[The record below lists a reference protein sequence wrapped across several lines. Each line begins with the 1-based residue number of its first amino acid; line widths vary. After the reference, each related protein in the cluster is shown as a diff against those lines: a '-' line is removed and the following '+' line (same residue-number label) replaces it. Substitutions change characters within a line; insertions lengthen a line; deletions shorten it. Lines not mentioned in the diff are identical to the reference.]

1 MEPLGWRQRY
11 CTDYKGVCD
20 FRSNY
25 DFFFKWLANKL
36 TSCFIIRGA
45 PETVNVEYLKLHL
58 MLDGYIAFTEIDG
71 ELYAVSGAPGG
82 EPDEYYL
89 PTIFTLANPILG
101 SKTLN
106 IRDFKG
112 RKQNA
117 VLITNTA
124 IDRYNSGFWSCGL
137 FDLVHQ
143 TATLLADNIVSL
155 SCAQINSRVQAI
167 LTAESATQATA
178 AEAALKKLYAGAPF
192 TVVRSDLIEKIN
204 ISPIANAQTAATI
217 AELLELHNYI
227 IANFFKSIG
236 VQANS
241 ISKKERLI
249 TDEIEE
255 QHSFVA
261 LSLTEILASWL
272 DGFDKVNKFFNTSFE
287 VELNPVI
294 VRPLLAA
301 VDERIEDS
309 PASISAPAPEAIEMQ
324 AQPQEPEP
332 DPEQPQEPA
341 TEDEATETEGAAETP
356 EAGEG
361 LPQTLEEQEQAVEAI
376 GEYLTGETPEEIAED
391 AEDAPQDQEGGE
403 DSAATDPENDAG

>member
-1 MEPLGWRQRY
+1 MPLDWRGRY
-11 CTDYKGVCD
+11 CNDYKGVCD
-20 FRSNY
+20 FKTNY
-25 DFFFKWLANKL
+25 DFYFKWLANKL
-36 TSCFIIRGA
+36 TSCFILRGA

-58 MLDGYIAFTEIDG
+58 MLDGYIAFTKVND

-101 SKTLN
+101 SKTLRL
-106 IRDFKG
+106 RDFKG
-112 RKQNA
+112 QKQNA
-117 VLITNTA
+117 VMITNTA
-124 IDRYNSGFWSCGL
+124 IDRYNSGLWSCGL

-143 TATLLADNIVSL
+143 TAVLLADNIVSL
-155 SCAQINSRVQAI
+155 SCCQINSRVQAI
-167 LTAESATQATA
+167 LTAESETQATA

-204 ISPIANAQTAATI
+204 VSPLANSQTSATI
-217 AELLELHNYI
+217 AELLQLHNYI
-227 IANFFKSIG
+227 IAQFFKSIG

-272 DGFDKVNKFFNTSFE
+272 DGFNEVNKFFNTNFE

-301 VDERIEDS
+301 LESDVPGNGPPEI
-309 PASISAPAPEAIEMQ
+309 ASAAPEAIEMQ
-324 AQPQEPEP
+324 EQPQEPRPEG
-332 DPEQPQEPA
+332 EQPQEPA
-341 TEDEATETEGAAETP
+341 MGENADGEPATPEP
-356 EAGEG
+356 EAGEA
-361 LPQTLEEQEQAVEAI
+361 LPEILDAQETAVEAI
-376 GEYLTGETPEEIAED
+376 GEYLTGEAHEDIAES
-391 AEDAPQDQEGGE
+391 EGGEENAAGLERGE
-403 DSAATDPENDAG
+403 DSAEDQSV